1 METNI
6 LTKLRN
12 IVKKSQMAG
21 GRPVGYLQSV
31 TELEDLNSGL
41 PRSILNPEP
50 TSDYNT
56 SALNYAASY
65 GVGKLRKSE
74 ALQNVSRFD

>member
-21 GRPVGYLQSV
+21 GRPVGYLQLERDRARGF
-31 TELEDLNSGL
+31 ELGTAEKHIEPGTYVGL
-41 PRSILNPEP
+41 QHQRP
-50 TSDYNT
+50 
-56 SALNYAASY
+56 
-65 GVGKLRKSE
+65 KLRCFLWGWKVKE
-74 ALQNVSRFD
+74 I

>member
-21 GRPVGYLQSV
+21 GRPVGYLQLERDRARGF
-31 TELEDLNSGL
+31 ELGTAEKQIPIVAGW
-41 PRSILNPEP
+41 R
-50 TSDYNT
+50 Y
-56 SALNYAASY
+56 
-65 GVGKLRKSE
+65 
-74 ALQNVSRFD
+74 